1 MATHSSTLAW
11 KIPWAEE
18 PGRLQ
23 SMGSW
28 RVGHNW
34 ATSLSLFSFMHSRRN
49 GNPPQCSCLENPR
62 DREPDG
68 LPSMGSHRVR
78 HDWSDLAAEAAAGMI
93 DDYISFVCVCVCVK
107 SIVMMLYW
115 DNLGY
120 ARCFNFKG
128 IHSCFSLILILDYHP
143 SSCIERWAQI
153 SCLSFLLIRR
163 EVTFFG
169 CLPS

>member
-1 MATHSSTLAW
+1 MAPHSSILAW
-11 KIPWAEE
+11 RIPWTEE
-18 PGRLQ
+18 PGGLQ
-23 SMGSW
+23 SMGLL
-28 RVGHNW
+28 RVEQYW
-34 ATSLSLFSFMHSRRN
+34 VTSLSLFTFKHWRRTWQPTAVFLPGESQGQGAWWAAVDGVAQSQTWLKRLSSR
-49 GNPPQCSCLENPR
+49 S
-62 DREPDG
+62 
-68 LPSMGSHRVR
+68 SSR
-78 HDWSDLAAEAAAGMI
+78 HDRWL
-93 DDYISFVCVCVCVK
+93 YQFCVCVCVK

>member
-1 MATHSSTLAW
+1 
-11 KIPWAEE
+11 
-18 PGRLQ
+18 
-23 SMGSW
+23 MGSW
-28 RVGHNW
+28 ELDTTEQLHFH
-34 ATSLSLFSFMHSRRN
+34 FSVSCIGEGN
-49 GNPPQCSCLENPR
+49 GNPLQCSCPR
-62 DREPDG
+62 DVLVPTRDGEPGG
-68 LPSMGSHRVR
+68 LPSMGSHRVG

-93 DDYISFVCVCVCVK
+93 DDYTSFVCVCVK

-128 IHSCFSLILILDYHP
+128 IHSCFSLILILDYNP

-163 EVTFFG
+163 EVTVFG